1 MKDHITIDSTA
12 KNTEEQ
18 LQEQTQY
25 ERVLVS
31 VTGKDRPGV
40 LYALLKTANDF
51 QVDVLD
57 VQQSTVHRRVTIA
70 VELGIHR
77 NCPKQLSIYRQ
88 LLIVAKEMKLRL
100 DFQLTN
106 LPEGHYS
113 SSFID
118 VASSNASRRRQYA
131 ITVLSREVITPKFLA
146 NLGTLLIEQGLSMEK
161 IQRLSEKT
169 LQCLEITVSSHG
181 TFDATFLHVFRKKLF
196 SLGKEYQIDIA
207 IQPENI
213 MRRSKRLVVMD
224 MDSTLIQQE
233 VIDELA
239 RYANVFEKVK
249 EITYRA
255 MNGEMDFK
263 ESLRQRVSCLKGT
276 PISVFQKVISSLNY
290 TEGARTLC
298 STLKRLGYKLAVI
311 SGGFDFVTQYVRREL
326 SLDYDFA
333 NQLEIDSNGCLTG
346 RTVGPIVD
354 AQRKADLLQTLAQ
367 MEHITCDQVIAVGD
381 GANDLPMLSKAGLG
395 IAFNAKP
402 AVQEAANFR
411 INIRKLD
418 AILYFLGIPEKE
430 HLSLSHNTT

>member
-1 MKDHITIDSTA
+1 MDGVVVKAT
-12 KNTEEQ
+12 TEEP
-18 LQEQTQY
+18 QEETNY
-25 ERVLVS
+25 ERILVS
-31 VTGKDRPGV
+31 ITGKDRPGV
-40 LYALLKTANDF
+40 LHALLKTANDF

-70 VELGIHR
+70 VELGIHKD
-77 NCPKQLSIYRQ
+77 CPKQTSIYRQ

-100 DFQLTN
+100 DFQLM
-106 LPEGHYS
+106 
-113 SSFID
+113 
-118 VASSNASRRRQYA
+118 SSNETYSAADLHQHHVPVSTCSRRRQYA
-131 ITVLSREVITPKFLA
+131 ITVLSRQVITPKFLA
-146 NLGTLLIEQGLSMEK
+146 NLGALLTEQGLAMEK

-169 LQCLEITVSSHG
+169 LQCLEITVSSLG
-181 TFDATFLHVFRKKLF
+181 NFETKTSLHVFRKKLF
-196 SLGKEYQIDIA
+196 SLGKEYEMDIA

-239 RYANVFEKVK
+239 RYANVYDKVK

-263 ESLRQRVSCLKGT
+263 ESLKQRVACLKGT
-276 PISVFQKVISSLNY
+276 HMSVFQQVIANLKY
-290 TEGARTLC
+290 TQGARTLC

-311 SGGFDFVTQYVRREL
+311 SGGFDFVTQYVRHEL

-333 NQLEIDSNGCLTG
+333 NQLEIDSNGYLTG

-430 HLSLSHNTT
+430 HLSLSHNTA

>member
-1 MKDHITIDSTA
+1 MENADSSTV
-12 KNTEEQ
+12 KNNNIEEQ
-18 LQEQTQY
+18 QEQTKY

-40 LYALLKTANDF
+40 LHALLKTANDF

-77 NCPKQLSIYRQ
+77 NCPKQISIYRQ

-100 DFQLTN
+100 DFQLIN
-106 LPEGHYS
+106 LSDCHS
-113 SSFID
+113 SHSD
-118 VASSNASRRRQYA
+118 LASLNASRRRQYA
-131 ITVLSREVITPKFLA
+131 ITVLSRDVITPKFLA
-146 NLGTLLIEQGLSMEK
+146 NLGTLLIDQGLSMEK
-161 IQRLSEKT
+161 IQRLSEKK
-169 LQCLEITVSSHG
+169 LQCLEITVSSIG
-181 TFDATFLHVFRKKLF
+181 SFDATFLHVFRKKLF

-239 RYANVFEKVK
+239 RYANVYEKVK

-263 ESLRQRVSCLKGT
+263 ESLKQRVYCLKGT
-276 PISVFQKVISSLNY
+276 HTSVFQQVISSLQY

-333 NQLEIDSNGCLTG
+333 NQLETDSNGYLTG
-346 RTVGPIVD
+346 RTIGPIVD

-430 HLSLSHNTT
+430 HLSLSHSTV